1 MVYYCFIN
9 RQIMAILDR
18 VGYTNPEENDHDK
31 AGSCQLCS
39 SFDLPN
45 LAHTYVG
52 SWEQHGANL
61 IFGAKKGEISERV

>member
-1 MVYYCFIN
+1 
-9 RQIMAILDR
+9 MAILDR
-18 VGYTNPEENDHDK
+18 VGYTNPEENDNDK

-45 LAHTYVG
+45 FAHTYVG

-61 IFGAKKGEISERV
+61 CKLDIWS